1 MGNCLSSI
9 PEAIGELSTLTR
21 LDLSHNQLVG
31 LPAEIGLLTKLT
43 KLDLNANRL
52 ASLPA
57 ELGQLVHL
65 KELYVHAGVAGAGRS
80 GGGGGDWAVFFGVG
94 GRGRPYSIWGA
105 RTRAP

>member
-1 MGNCLSSI
+1 MGNCMSSI
-9 PEAIGELSTLTR
+9 PEAIGELGNLVR

-52 ASLPA
+52 TSVPDEIGCLT
-57 ELGQLVHL
+57 GL

-80 GGGGGDWAVFFGVG
+80 GGGDVFCVLFGVG
-94 GRGRPYSIWGA
+94 GWGA
-105 RTRAP
+105 HTGTKTPEQ